1 MGSCKCKLFSSTAK
15 RLETIED
22 RNLRSFLKPHPLWL
36 TLHIDLLKPQETD
49 SPDKH

>member
-1 MGSCKCKLFSSTAK
+1 MFSSTAHAF
-15 RLETIED
+15 RDYIED

-36 TLHIDLLKPQETD
+36 TLLTDLLKPQETD